1 MFSKN
6 KKKLEPEKYKQKRG
20 FFERLTGTVHLDDDD
35 FLEEEENFFN
45 DNNTSEVYNDLN
57 NIEEQTDG
65 ELAVD
70 VLNTNDSIIVKA
82 MIAGVRPGDIDIDIS
97 RDMITIRA
105 KREDEHEI
113 RNANFFQKELFWG
126 SFSRNI
132 LLPEE
137 VDVDEA
143 DAKEKNGLL
152 IITLPK
158 IDKHKKTKLQV
169 RG

>member
-1 MFSKN
+1 MFG
-6 KKKLEPEKYKQKRG
+6 KKRKQKRS
-20 FFERLTGTVHLDDDD
+20 FFEKLTGAVHLDD
-35 FLEEEENFFN
+35 ENF
-45 DNNTSEVYNDLN
+45 
-57 NIEEQTDG
+57 EEQEIEGYETDKKELQNNSFSSVEESLDG

-70 VLNTNDSIIVKA
+70 VLNTEDSIIVKA
-82 MIAGVRPGDIDIDIS
+82 MIAGVRPSDVDVDIS

-105 KREDEHEI
+105 TREDENEI
-113 RNANFFQKELFWG
+113 SEENFFQKELYWG

-137 VDVDEA
+137 VDVDLAE
-143 DAKEKNGLL
+143 AKEKNGLL
-152 IITLPK
+152 VITLPK